1 MLRRILKELRVL
13 SPTFLVAFS
22 VLFGAWCQAD
32 TLTVPNTFTPG
43 TTIQST
49 PMNANFTAISA
60 LINGNI
66 ANDNIKASAS
76 INPTKLDLTV
86 EYPILRSAAARCFS
100 AGTTGDTVYRWTAT
114 ADGDLFFGPGGSSA
128 LDLRLTRVDGNTLG
142 LKNATTSYKSFAVG
156 NLIHKTASFDL
167 IETAASIASANRTIT
182 KRDPGADVDACYL
195 TSGATA
201 TAGGVVYGTGS
212 QSTLNITSA
221 GTSGKALISAGSS
234 APTWGTLGVTYG
246 GTNIDAS
253 SAANG
258 KLLIGNGS
266 GYTLANLT
274 QGSGISISNGSGS
287 ITISATGSGFTISTK
302 TSGYTA
308 SDGGNYYYRMTT
320 NDQTVTLPASPA
332 DGSVRKFK
340 MVTAGKTATF
350 ALNGAETIN
359 HADGSSDQ
367 VLTLTSDD
375 GVLELT
381 AVSGGW
387 DET

>member
-1 MLRRILKELRVL
+1 MLLFALG
-13 SPTFLVAFS
+13 VAFGD
-22 VLFGAWCQAD
+22 LCHAD
-32 TLTVPNTFTPG
+32 TLTIPNTFTAG

-49 PMNANFTAISA
+49 PMNANFSAISA
-60 LINGNI
+60 LINGNL
-66 ANDNIKASAS
+66 ANDNIRSGAS
-76 INPTKLDLTV
+76 INPTKLDLTSEFPV
-86 EYPILRSAAARCFS
+86 LRSAAARCFS

-128 LDLRLTRVDGNTLG
+128 LDLKLTRVDGNTLG
-142 LKNATTSYKSFAVG
+142 LKNATTTYKNFALG
-156 NLIHKTASFDL
+156 NLVHKTASFDL
-167 IETAASIASANRTIT
+167 IETAASISGANRTIT
-182 KRDPGADVDACYL
+182 KRDPGADVDSCYL

-201 TAGGVVYGTGS
+201 TSGGVAYGTGS
-212 QSTLNITSA
+212 QSRLDVTSA
-221 GTSGKALISAGSS
+221 GISGQALISAGSS

-246 GTNIDAS
+246 GTGINAS

-266 GYTLANLT
+266 GYTLATLT
-274 QGSGISISNGSGS
+274 QGSGIVISNGSGS
-287 ITISATGSGFTISTK
+287 ITISASGSGFTISTK
-302 TSGYTA
+302 TSSYTA
-308 SDGGNYYYRMTT
+308 SDGGGYYYRMTT

-332 DGSVRKFK
+332 DGTVRKFK
-340 MVTAGKTATF
+340 MVTSGKTATF